1 MFIQKSQARCI
12 AFQCT
17 NGQVRVEEWVP
28 CSACTFT
35 QKNCCYTCGGMRYV
49 RRLVW
54 RTCMCCWGRG

>member
-54 RTCMCCWGRG
+54 RT